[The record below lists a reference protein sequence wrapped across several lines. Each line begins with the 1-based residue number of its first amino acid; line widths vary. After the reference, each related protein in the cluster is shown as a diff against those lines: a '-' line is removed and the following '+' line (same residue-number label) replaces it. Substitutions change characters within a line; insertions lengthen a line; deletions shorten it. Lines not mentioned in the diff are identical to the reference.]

1 VSGNSQSTPRV
12 AAIVGPYLSGKTS
25 LMESLLFVAGALPRK
40 GSVKE
45 GNTVGDASL
54 EAKARQ
60 MSVEASLAACTYEG
74 ESWTLIDCPGS
85 VEFRQET
92 VHALMAADIAVV
104 VCDPDPARALMAA
117 PALKFLDDHKIPHV
131 MFINK
136 VEAAGSAGRL
146 KDVFNALQMIS
157 ERPLVLVEIP
167 IHEGDQVTGYVD
179 LISEHAYQY
188 EAGRD
193 ADLKQLPDS
202 VLPEEREARQLLLEK
217 LADFDDHLMEELL
230 GDVVPSLEEVSEDLA
245 KDVRDDL
252 LVPVFFGSADKDAGV
267 RRLFQA
273 LCDEAPRVDA
283 TAARLGIP
291 DGKDTLVQVFKSVHA
306 QHVGKL
312 SISRVW
318 RGEVADG
325 AILAGNR
332 VSGINR
338 LFGSQQIKQ
347 QKASAGEVVALGR
360 MDEVRTSEGLTPTTR
375 LELDWPEPLQPM
387 LALSLHTLKSGDDVK
402 LSLALQKLCEE
413 DASLQVEQNAE
424 TQERVLWGQGEVH
437 LKCALDRLKSRFGL
451 DVQQHPP
458 MVPYR
463 ETFTKGAKVHG
474 RHKHQTGGHGQF
486 GDVWFEVKPL
496 PRGTGFQF
504 EERIVGGVVPKN
516 FFGAIEHGV
525 VDWMK
530 RGPLGFPVVDIH
542 VALVDGSYHTVDS
555 SDMAFKTAARI
566 GMTEA
571 APVCHPVLL
580 EPISEVHISV
590 PSEYTP
596 KAQRLVT
603 GRRGGQVLG
612 FDAKPGW
619 NGWDVVSAYIPQAEM
634 SDVIVE
640 LRSLTMGVGSFTWAF
655 HHLQELVGRDADKVV
670 EARKQAKATAQ

>member
-1 VSGNSQSTPRV
+1 MSGNSQSTPRV

-40 GSVKE
+40 GTVKE

-60 MSVEASLAACTYEG
+60 MSVEASLAACTYQG
-74 ESWTLIDCPGS
+74 EAWTLIDCPGS
-85 VEFRQET
+85 VEFSQEGA
-92 VHALMAADIAVV
+92 HALMAADIAVV
-104 VCDPDPARALMAA
+104 VCDPDPNRALMVA
-117 PALKFLDDHKIPHV
+117 PTLKFLDDHQVPHV
-131 MFINK
+131 VFVNK
-136 VEAAGSAGRL
+136 MEAPGSGGKL
-146 KDVFNALQMIS
+146 KDVLNALQQVS
-157 ERPLVLVEIP
+157 ERPLVLVEVP
-167 IHEGDQVTGYVD
+167 IREGDQITGYVD
-179 LISEHAYQY
+179 LISEHAYKY
-188 EAGRD
+188 EAGKD
-193 ADLKQLPDS
+193 ADLMQMPES
-202 VLPEEREARQLLLEK
+202 VLPEELEARQILLEK

-230 GDVVPSLEEVSEDLA
+230 SDMAPSFEEVSEDMA
-245 KDVRDDL
+245 KDVQADL

-273 LCDEAPRVDA
+273 LCDEAPRVEA

-291 DGKDTLVQVFKSVHA
+291 EGKDALVQVFKTVHA
-306 QHVGKL
+306 QHVGKQ
-312 SISRVW
+312 SICRIW

-325 AILAGNR
+325 SSLAGNR

-338 LFGSQQIKQ
+338 PFGAQQIKQ
-347 QKASAGEVVALGR
+347 AKASAGEVVALGR
-360 MDEVRTSEGLTPTTR
+360 MDEVHTSEALTPSGR
-375 LELDWPEPLQPM
+375 VELAWPAPMQPM
-387 LALSLHTLKSGDDVK
+387 LALSLNTVKSGDDVK
-402 LSLALQKLCEE
+402 LSLSLQKLCEE
-413 DASLQVEQNAE
+413 DASLHVEQNAE
-424 TQERVLWGQGEVH
+424 TQERILWGQGEVH

-451 DVQQHPP
+451 DVLHHPP
-458 MVPYR
+458 LVPYR
-463 ETFTKGAKVHG
+463 ETFTKGTKVHG

-486 GDVWFEVKPL
+486 GDVWFEIKPL

-504 EERIVGGVVPKN
+504 EERIVGGVVPRN

-525 VDWMK
+525 VDWLK

-555 SDMAFKTAARI
+555 SDMAFKTAARV
-566 GMTEA
+566 GMSEG
-571 APVCHPVLL
+571 APLCNPVLL
-580 EPISEVHISV
+580 EPISEVHIAV
-590 PSEYTP
+590 PSEFTP

-612 FDAKPGW
+612 FDARPGW
-619 NGWDVVSAYIPQAEM
+619 TGWDVVSAYIPQAEM

-670 EARKQAKATAQ
+670 EARKVTKAPA

>member
-1 VSGNSQSTPRV
+1 MSGNSQSTPRV

-60 MSVEASLAACTYEG
+60 MSVEASLAACTYQDQA
-74 ESWTLIDCPGS
+74 WTLIDCPGS
-85 VEFRQET
+85 VEFSQEA
-92 VHALMAADIAVV
+92 VHALMVADIAVV
-104 VCDPDPARALMAA
+104 VADPDPNRALMVA
-117 PALKFLDDHKIPHV
+117 PTLKFLDDHKIPHV
-131 MFINK
+131 VFVNK
-136 VEAAGSAGRL
+136 MEAPGSAAKL
-146 KDVFNALQMIS
+146 KDVLGALQGVS

-167 IHEGDQVTGYVD
+167 IREGDQITGYVD

-188 EAGRD
+188 EAGKD
-193 ADLKQLPDS
+193 ADLVTLPES
-202 VLPEEREARQLLLEK
+202 VLPEEHEARQVMLEK

-230 GDVVPSLEEVSEDLA
+230 GDVVPPLEEISEDMA
-245 KDVRDDL
+245 KDVREDL
-252 LVPVFFGSADKDAGV
+252 LVPVLFGSADRDAGI
-267 RRLFQA
+267 RRLFQT
-273 LCDEAPRVDA
+273 LCEEAPFA
-283 TAARLGIP
+283 GETAARLGIP
-291 DGKDTLVQVFKSVHA
+291 EGNGTLVQVFKTVHA

-312 SISRVW
+312 SLSRVW

-325 AILAGNR
+325 ASLAGNR

-338 LFGSQQIKQ
+338 LFGSQQTKL
-347 QKASAGEVVALGR
+347 QKATAGEVVALGR
-360 MDEVRTSEGLTPTTR
+360 MDEVKTSEGLTASAKLP
-375 LELDWPEPLQPM
+375 LAWPEPLQPM
-387 LALSLHTLKSGDDVK
+387 LALSLHTTKSGDDVK

-437 LKCALDRLKSRFGL
+437 LKCALDKLKSRFGL
-451 DVQQHPP
+451 DVQSHPP
-458 MVPYR
+458 LVPYR
-463 ETFTKGAKVHG
+463 ETFTKATKVHG

-486 GDVWFEVKPL
+486 GDVWFEIKPL

-566 GMTEA
+566 AMTEG
-571 APVCHPVLL
+571 APLCHPVLL
-580 EPISEVHISV
+580 EPITEVQISV
-590 PSEYTP
+590 PSEFTS

-619 NGWDVVSAYIPQAEM
+619 KGWDVVSAYIPQAEM
-634 SDVIVE
+634 GDVIVE
-640 LRSLTMGVGSFTWAF
+640 LRSLTMGVGSFTWSF

-670 EARKQAKATAQ
+670 EARKAAKAAVQ

>member
-1 VSGNSQSTPRV
+1 MSGNSQSTPRV

-40 GSVKE
+40 GTVKE

-60 MSVEASLAACTYEG
+60 MSVEASLAACTYQG
-74 ESWTLIDCPGS
+74 EAWTLIDCPGS
-85 VEFRQET
+85 VEFSQEGA
-92 VHALMAADIAVV
+92 HALMAADIAVV
-104 VCDPDPARALMAA
+104 VCDPDPNRALMVA
-117 PALKFLDDHKIPHV
+117 PTLKFLDDHQVPHV
-131 MFINK
+131 VFVNK
-136 VEAAGSAGRL
+136 MEAPGSGGKL
-146 KDVFNALQMIS
+146 KDVMNALQQVS
-157 ERPLVLVEIP
+157 ERPLVLVEVP
-167 IHEGDQVTGYVD
+167 IRDGEQITGYVD
-179 LISEHAYQY
+179 LISEHAYKY
-188 EAGRD
+188 EAGKD
-193 ADLKQLPDS
+193 ADLMQMPES
-202 VLPEEREARQLLLEK
+202 VVPEELEARQVLLEK

-230 GDVVPSLEEVSEDLA
+230 SDMAPSFEEVSEDMA
-245 KDVRDDL
+245 KDVQADL

-273 LCDEAPRVDA
+273 LCDEAPRVEA

-291 DGKDTLVQVFKSVHA
+291 EGKETLVQVIKTVHA

-318 RGEVADG
+318 RGEVVDG
-325 AILAGNR
+325 TSLAGNR
-332 VSGINR
+332 VSGINK
-338 LFGSQQIKQ
+338 LFGSQQLKQ
-347 QKASAGEVVALGR
+347 PKAGAGEIVALGR
-360 MDEVRTSEGLTPTTR
+360 MDEVHTSEGLSPSAR
-375 LELDWPEPLQPM
+375 VELDWPAPMQPM
-387 LALSLHTLKSGDDVK
+387 LALSLHTVKSGDDVK
-402 LSLALQKLCEE
+402 LSLSLQKLCEE

-424 TQERVLWGQGEVH
+424 TQERILWGQGEVH

-451 DVQQHPP
+451 DVNHHPP

-463 ETFTKGAKVHG
+463 ETFTKGTKIHG

-486 GDVWFEVKPL
+486 GDVWFEIKPL
-496 PRGTGFQF
+496 PRGSGFVF
-504 EERIVGGVVPKN
+504 EERIVGGVVPRN

-566 GMTEA
+566 GMSEG
-571 APVCHPVLL
+571 APLCHPVLL
-580 EPISEVHISV
+580 EPISEVHIAV
-590 PSEYTP
+590 PSEFTP

-612 FDAKPGW
+612 FDARPGW
-619 NGWDVVSAYIPQAEM
+619 TGWDVVSAYIPQAEM

-670 EARKQAKATAQ
+670 EARKATKAPA

>member
-1 VSGNSQSTPRV
+1 MSGNSQSTPRV

-60 MSVEASLAACTYEG
+60 MSVEASLAACTYQG
-74 ESWTLIDCPGS
+74 EAWTLIDCPGS
-85 VEFRQET
+85 VEFSQESA
-92 VHALMAADIAVV
+92 HALMAADIAVV
-104 VCDPDPARALMAA
+104 VCDPDPNRALMVA
-117 PALKFLDDHKIPHV
+117 PTLKFLDDHQVPHV
-131 MFINK
+131 VFVNK
-136 VEAAGSAGRL
+136 MEAPGSAGRL
-146 KDVFNALQMIS
+146 KDVLNALQQVS
-157 ERPLVLVEIP
+157 ERPLVLVEVP
-167 IHEGDQVTGYVD
+167 IRDGDQVTGYVD
-179 LISEHAYQY
+179 LISEHAYKY
-188 EAGRD
+188 EAGKD
-193 ADLKQLPDS
+193 ADLVQMPES
-202 VLPEEREARQLLLEK
+202 VLPEELEARQILLEK

-230 GDVVPSLEEVSEDLA
+230 SDLAPSFEEVSEDMA
-245 KDVRDDL
+245 KDVQADL
-252 LVPVFFGSADKDAGV
+252 LVPVFFGSADKDSGV

-291 DGKDTLVQVFKSVHA
+291 EGKDTLVQVIKTVHA

-318 RGEVADG
+318 RGEVVDG
-325 AILAGNR
+325 TTLAGNR
-332 VSGINR
+332 VSGINK
-338 LFGSQQIKQ
+338 LFGAQQQKQ
-347 QKASAGEVVALGR
+347 QKAGAGEIVALGR
-360 MDEVRTSEGLTPTTR
+360 MDEVRTSEGLSPSAR
-375 LELDWPEPLQPM
+375 VELAWPAPMQPM
-387 LALSLHTLKSGDDVK
+387 LALSLHTVKSGDDVK
-402 LSLALQKLCEE
+402 LSLSLQKLCEE

-424 TQERVLWGQGEVH
+424 TQERILWGQGEVH

-451 DVQQHPP
+451 DVQHHPP

-463 ETFTKGAKVHG
+463 ETFTKATKVHG

-486 GDVWFEVKPL
+486 GDVWFEIKPL
-496 PRGTGFQF
+496 PRGAGFEF

-566 GMTEA
+566 GMSEG
-571 APVCHPVLL
+571 APLCHPVLL
-580 EPISEVHISV
+580 EPICEVHISV
-590 PSEYTP
+590 PSEFTP

-612 FDAKPGW
+612 FDARPGW
-619 NGWDVVSAYIPQAEM
+619 TGWDVVSAYIPQAEM

-670 EARKQAKATAQ
+670 EARKATKAPA

>member
-1 VSGNSQSTPRV
+1 MSGNSQSTPRV

-60 MSVEASLAACTYEG
+60 MSVEASLAACTYQG
-74 ESWTLIDCPGS
+74 EAWTLIDCPGS
-85 VEFRQET
+85 VEFSQEAA
-92 VHALMAADIAVV
+92 HILMAADIAVV
-104 VCDPDPARALMAA
+104 VCDPDPNRALMVA
-117 PALKFLDDHKIPHV
+117 PTLKFLDDHKVPHLV
-131 MFINK
+131 FVNK
-136 VEAAGSAGRL
+136 METPGSAGKL
-146 KDVFNALQMIS
+146 KDVLNALQIVS

-167 IHEGDQVTGYVD
+167 IRDGDQITGYVD
-179 LISEHAYQY
+179 LISEHAYKY
-188 EAGRD
+188 EADKD
-193 ADLKQLPDS
+193 ADLMQLPES
-202 VLPEEREARQLLLEK
+202 VVPEEQEARQQLLEK

-230 GDVVPSLEEVSEDLA
+230 SDMTPPMEEVSEDLA

-273 LCDEAPRVDA
+273 LCDEAPRVGD
-283 TAARLGIP
+283 TALRLGIP
-291 DGKDTLVQVFKSVHA
+291 EGKDTLVQVFKTVHA

-325 AILAGNR
+325 SSLAGNR
-332 VSGINR
+332 VSGINK
-338 LFGSQQIKQ
+338 LFGAQQVKQ
-347 QKASAGEVVALGR
+347 QKATLGEVVALGR
-360 MDEVRTSEGLTPTTR
+360 MDDVHTSEGLTPSAKV
-375 LELDWPEPLQPM
+375 ELAWPKPLQPM
-387 LALSLHTLKSGDDVK
+387 LALSLHTTKSGDDVK
-402 LSLALQKLCEE
+402 LSLALQRLCEE
-413 DASLQVEQNAE
+413 DASLKVEQNAE
-424 TQERVLWGQGEVH
+424 TQERILWGQGEVH

-451 DVQQHPP
+451 DVLHHPP
-458 MVPYR
+458 LVPYR
-463 ETFTKGAKVHG
+463 ETFTKAAKVHG

-486 GDVWFEVKPL
+486 GDVWLEVKPRQ
-496 PRGTGFQF
+496 RGEGFEF
-504 EERIVGGVVPKN
+504 EEKIVGGVVPRN
-516 FFGAIEHGV
+516 FFGAVEHGV

-530 RGPLGFPVVDIH
+530 RGPLGFPVVDIY

-555 SDMAFKTAARI
+555 SDMAFKMAARI
-566 GMTEA
+566 GMNEA

-580 EPISEVHISV
+580 EPICEVHIAV
-590 PSEYTP
+590 PSEFTP

-612 FDAKPGW
+612 FDARPGW
-619 NGWDVVSAYIPQAEM
+619 IGWDVVSAYIPQAEM
-634 SDVIVE
+634 GDVVVE

-655 HHLQELVGRDADKVV
+655 HHLQELIGRDADRVV
-670 EARKQAKATAQ
+670 EARKQAKAPA

>member
-1 VSGNSQSTPRV
+1 MSGNSQSTPRV

-40 GSVKE
+40 GTVKE

-60 MSVEASLAACTYEG
+60 MSVEASLAACTYQG
-74 ESWTLIDCPGS
+74 EAWTLIDCPGS
-85 VEFRQET
+85 VEFSQEGA
-92 VHALMAADIAVV
+92 HALMAADIAVV
-104 VCDPDPARALMAA
+104 VCDPDPNRALMVA
-117 PALKFLDDHKIPHV
+117 PTLKFLDDHQVPHV
-131 MFINK
+131 VFVNK
-136 VEAAGSAGRL
+136 MEAPGSGGKL
-146 KDVFNALQMIS
+146 KDVLNALQQVS
-157 ERPLVLVEIP
+157 ERPLVLVEVP
-167 IHEGDQVTGYVD
+167 IREGDQITGYVD
-179 LISEHAYQY
+179 LISEHAYKY
-188 EAGRD
+188 EAGKD
-193 ADLKQLPDS
+193 ADLMQMPES
-202 VLPEEREARQLLLEK
+202 VLPEELEARQILLEK

-230 GDVVPSLEEVSEDLA
+230 SDMAPSFEEVSEDMA
-245 KDVRDDL
+245 KDVQADL

-273 LCDEAPRVDA
+273 LCDEAPRVEA

-291 DGKDTLVQVFKSVHA
+291 EGKETLVQVIKTVHA

-318 RGEVADG
+318 RGEVVDG
-325 AILAGNR
+325 TSLAGNR
-332 VSGINR
+332 VSGINK
-338 LFGSQQIKQ
+338 LFGSQQLKQ
-347 QKASAGEVVALGR
+347 PKAGAGEIVALGR
-360 MDEVRTSEGLTPTTR
+360 MDEVHTSEGLSPSAR
-375 LELDWPEPLQPM
+375 VELDWPAPMQPM
-387 LALSLHTLKSGDDVK
+387 LALSLHTVKSGDDVK
-402 LSLALQKLCEE
+402 LSLSLQKLCEE

-424 TQERVLWGQGEVH
+424 TQERILWGQGEVH

-451 DVQQHPP
+451 DVNHHPP

-463 ETFTKGAKVHG
+463 ETFTKGTKIHG

-486 GDVWFEVKPL
+486 GDVWFEIKPL
-496 PRGTGFQF
+496 PRGSGFVF
-504 EERIVGGVVPKN
+504 EERIVGGVVPRN

-566 GMTEA
+566 GMSEG
-571 APVCHPVLL
+571 APLCHPVLL
-580 EPISEVHISV
+580 EPISEVHIAV
-590 PSEYTP
+590 PSEFTP

-612 FDAKPGW
+612 FDARPGW
-619 NGWDVVSAYIPQAEM
+619 TGWDVVSAYIPQAEM

-670 EARKQAKATAQ
+670 EARKATKAPA

>member
-1 VSGNSQSTPRV
+1 MSAQSQSTPRV
-12 AAIVGPYLSGKTS
+12 AALVGPYLSGKTS
-25 LMESLLFVAGALPRK
+25 LMESLLFVAGAMPRK

-60 MSVEASLAACTYEG
+60 MSVEASLASCTYQDET
-74 ESWTLIDCPGS
+74 WTLIDCPGS
-85 VEFRQET
+85 VEFNQEAA
-92 VHALMAADIAVV
+92 HALMVADIAVV
-104 VCDPDPARALMAA
+104 VCEPDPNRALMVA
-117 PALKFLDDHKIPHV
+117 PTLKFLDDHQIPHV

-136 VEAAGSAGRL
+136 MEAPDSAGKL
-146 KDVFNALQMIS
+146 KDVLNALQAVS

-167 IHEGDQVTGYVD
+167 IREGDRITGFVD
-179 LISEHAYQY
+179 LVSEHAYQY
-188 EAGRD
+188 ESG
-193 ADLKQLPDS
+193 KEP
-202 VLPEEREARQLLLEK
+202 VLMQMPESLAPEEHEARQIMLEK

-230 GDVVPSLEEVSEDLA
+230 SDVVPPLEEVAEDLA
-245 KDVRDDL
+245 KDVAGDL

-273 LCDEAPRVDA
+273 LAEEAPRVDV
-283 TAARLGIP
+283 TARRLGIP
-291 DGKDTLVQVFKSVHA
+291 EGTDALVQVFKTVHA

-325 AILAGNR
+325 SSLAGNR
-332 VSGINR
+332 VSGINK
-338 LFGSQQIKQ
+338 LFGAQQQKQ
-347 QKASAGEVVALGR
+347 QKATVGEVVALGR
-360 MDEVRTSEGLTPTTR
+360 MDEVKTSDALTPSAKV
-375 LELDWPEPLQPM
+375 ELPWPAPMQPM
-387 LALSLHTLKSGDDVK
+387 LALSLHTTKSGDDVK
-402 LSLALQKLCEE
+402 LSIALQKLCEE

-424 TQERVLWGQGEVH
+424 TQERILWGQGEVH

-451 DVQQHPP
+451 DVEHHPP

-463 ETFTKGAKVHG
+463 ESFTKGAKVHG

-496 PRGTGFQF
+496 PRGEGFQF
-504 EERIVGGVVPKN
+504 EEKIVGGVVPKN

-571 APVCHPVLL
+571 GAACHPVLL
-580 EPISEVHISV
+580 EPICEVHISV
-590 PSEYTP
+590 PSEFTP

-619 NGWDVVSAYIPQAEM
+619 TGWDVVSAYIPQAEM
-634 SDVIVE
+634 GDVVVE

-670 EARKQAKATAQ
+670 EARKQSKTPA

>member
-1 VSGNSQSTPRV
+1 MSGNSQSTPRV

-45 GNTVGDASL
+45 GNTVGDASM

-60 MSVEASLAACTYEG
+60 MSVEASLAACTYQG
-74 ESWTLIDCPGS
+74 EAWTLIDCPGS

-104 VCDPDPARALMAA
+104 VCDPDPTRALMAA

-131 MFINK
+131 LFINK
-136 VEAAGSAGRL
+136 MEAPGSAGKL
-146 KDVFNALQMIS
+146 KDALNALQVVS
-157 ERPLVLVEIP
+157 ERPLVLVEVP
-167 IHEGDQVTGYVD
+167 IREGDQITGYVD
-179 LISEHAYQY
+179 LISEHAYKY
-188 EAGRD
+188 EAGKD
-193 ADLKQLPDS
+193 ADLVS
-202 VLPEEREARQLLLEK
+202 LPESVVPEEQEARQALLEK

-230 GDVVPSLEEVSEDLA
+230 SDLVPPQEEVSEDLA

-273 LCDEAPRVDA
+273 LCDEAPFVET
-283 TAARLGIP
+283 TAARLGLP
-291 DGKDTLVQVFKSVHA
+291 EGKDTLVQVFKTVHA

-318 RGEVADG
+318 RGEVVDG
-325 AILAGNR
+325 SSLAGNR
-332 VSGINR
+332 VSGINK

-347 QKASAGEVVALGR
+347 QKATLGEVVALGR
-360 MDEVRTSEGLTPTTR
+360 MDEVHTSEGLTPNAKV
-375 LELDWPEPLQPM
+375 ELDWPEPLQPM
-387 LALSLHTLKSGDDVK
+387 LALSLHTTKSGDDVK
-402 LSLALQKLCEE
+402 LSLALQRLCEE
-413 DASLQVEQNAE
+413 DASLKVEQNAE
-424 TQERVLWGQGEVH
+424 TQERILWGQGEVH

-451 DVQQHPP
+451 DVEHHPP

-463 ETFTKGAKVHG
+463 ETFTKAAKVHG

-486 GDVWFEVKPL
+486 GDVWLEVKP
-496 PRGTGFQF
+496 RGRGEGFEF
-504 EERIVGGVVPKN
+504 EEKIVGGVVPKN
-516 FFGAIEHGV
+516 FFGAVEHGV
-525 VDWMK
+525 IDWMK
-530 RGPLGFPVVDIH
+530 RGPLGFPVVDIY

-566 GMTEA
+566 GMNEA

-590 PSEYTP
+590 PSEFTP

-619 NGWDVVSAYIPQAEM
+619 NGWDIVSAYIPQAEM
-634 SDVIVE
+634 GDVVVE

-670 EARKQAKATAQ
+670 EARKQTKAPA

>member
-1 VSGNSQSTPRV
+1 MSAKSQPTPRV

-45 GNTVGDASL
+45 GNTVGDASM

-60 MSVEASLAACTYEG
+60 MSVEASLAACTYQG
-74 ESWTLIDCPGS
+74 EAWTLIDCPGS
-85 VEFRQET
+85 VEFSQESA
-92 VHALMAADIAVV
+92 HALMAADIAVV
-104 VCDPDPARALMAA
+104 VCDPDPNRALMVA
-117 PALKFLDDHKIPHV
+117 PTLKFLDDHKVPHV
-131 MFINK
+131 VFINK
-136 VEAAGSAGRL
+136 MEAPGSPGKL
-146 KDVFNALQMIS
+146 KDVLNALQVVS

-167 IHEGDQVTGYVD
+167 IHEGDQITGYVD
-179 LISEHAYQY
+179 LISEHAYKY
-188 EAGRD
+188 EAGKD
-193 ADLKQLPDS
+193 ADLVQLPES
-202 VLPEEREARQLLLEK
+202 ILPEEQEARQAMLEK

-230 GDVVPSLEEVSEDLA
+230 GDVVPPLEEIAEDLA
-245 KDVRDDL
+245 KDVQEDL
-252 LVPVFFGSADKDAGV
+252 LVPVFFGSADKDSGV

-273 LCDEAPRVDA
+273 LCDEAPRADA

-291 DGKDTLVQVFKSVHA
+291 EGKDTLVQVFKTVHA

-318 RGEVADG
+318 RGEVVDG
-325 AILAGNR
+325 TSLAGNR
-332 VSGINR
+332 VSGINK
-338 LFGSQQIKQ
+338 LFGAQQIKQ
-347 QKASAGEVVALGR
+347 QKAAAGEVVALGR
-360 MDEVRTSEGLTPTTR
+360 MDEVRTSEALTPTAKV
-375 LELDWPEPLQPM
+375 ELAWPEPLQPM
-387 LALSLHTLKSGDDVK
+387 LALSLHTTKSGDDVK
-402 LSLALQKLCEE
+402 LSLALQRLCEE
-413 DASLQVEQNAE
+413 DASLKVEQNAE
-424 TQERVLWGQGEVH
+424 TQERILWGQGEVH

-451 DVQQHPP
+451 DVLHHPP

-463 ETFTKGAKVHG
+463 ETFTKAAKVHG

-486 GDVWFEVKPL
+486 GDVWLEVKPL
-496 PRGTGFQF
+496 ARGAGFEF
-504 EERIVGGVVPKN
+504 EEKIVGGVVPRN
-516 FFGAIEHGV
+516 FFGAVEHGV

-580 EPISEVHISV
+580 EPICEVHIAV
-590 PSEYTP
+590 PSEFTP
-596 KAQRLVT
+596 KGQRLVT

-612 FDAKPGW
+612 FDARPGW
-619 NGWDVVSAYIPQAEM
+619 TGWDIVSAYIPQAEM
-634 SDVIVE
+634 GDVVVE

-655 HHLQELVGRDADKVV
+655 HHLQELIGRDADKVV
-670 EARKQAKATAQ
+670 EARKQTKAPA

>member
-1 VSGNSQSTPRV
+1 MSANSQPTPRV

-45 GNTVGDASL
+45 GNTVGDASM

-60 MSVEASLAACTYEG
+60 MSVEASLAACTYQG
-74 ESWTLIDCPGS
+74 EAWTLIDCPGS
-85 VEFRQET
+85 VEFSQESA
-92 VHALMAADIAVV
+92 HALMAADIAVV
-104 VCDPDPARALMAA
+104 VCDPDPNRALMVA
-117 PALKFLDDHKIPHV
+117 PTLKFLDDHKVPHV
-131 MFINK
+131 VFINK
-136 VEAAGSAGRL
+136 MEAPGSPGKL
-146 KDVFNALQMIS
+146 KDVLNALQVVS

-167 IHEGDQVTGYVD
+167 IHEGDQITGYVD
-179 LISEHAYQY
+179 LISEHAYKY
-188 EAGRD
+188 EAGKD
-193 ADLKQLPDS
+193 ADLVQLPES
-202 VLPEEREARQLLLEK
+202 ILPEEQEARQAMLEK

-230 GDVVPSLEEVSEDLA
+230 GDVVPPLEEIAEDLA
-245 KDVRDDL
+245 KDVQEDL
-252 LVPVFFGSADKDAGV
+252 LVPVFFGSADKDSGV

-273 LCDEAPRVDA
+273 LCDEAPRADA

-291 DGKDTLVQVFKSVHA
+291 EGKDTLVQVFKTVHA

-318 RGEVADG
+318 RGEVVDG
-325 AILAGNR
+325 TSLAGNR
-332 VSGINR
+332 VSGINK
-338 LFGSQQIKQ
+338 LFGAQQIKQ
-347 QKASAGEVVALGR
+347 QKAAAGEVVALGR
-360 MDEVRTSEGLTPTTR
+360 MDEVRTSEALTPTAKV
-375 LELDWPEPLQPM
+375 ELAWPEPLQPM
-387 LALSLHTLKSGDDVK
+387 LALSLHTTKSGDDVK
-402 LSLALQKLCEE
+402 LSLALQRLCEE
-413 DASLQVEQNAE
+413 DASLKVEQNAE
-424 TQERVLWGQGEVH
+424 TQERILWGQGEVH

-451 DVQQHPP
+451 DVLHHPP

-463 ETFTKGAKVHG
+463 ETFTKAAKVHG

-486 GDVWFEVKPL
+486 GDVWLEVKPL
-496 PRGTGFQF
+496 ARGAGFEF
-504 EERIVGGVVPKN
+504 EEKIVGGVVPRN
-516 FFGAIEHGV
+516 FFGAVEHGV

-580 EPISEVHISV
+580 EPICEVHIAV
-590 PSEYTP
+590 PSEFTP
-596 KAQRLVT
+596 KGQRLVT

-612 FDAKPGW
+612 FDARPGW
-619 NGWDVVSAYIPQAEM
+619 TGWDIVSAYIPQAEM
-634 SDVIVE
+634 GDVVVE

-655 HHLQELVGRDADKVV
+655 HHLQELIGRDADKVV
-670 EARKQAKATAQ
+670 EARKQTKAPA

>member
-1 VSGNSQSTPRV
+1 MSGQSQSTPRV

-25 LMESLLFVAGALPRK
+25 LMESLLFAAGALPRK

-60 MSVEASLAACTYEG
+60 MSVEASLAACTYQNQA
-74 ESWTLIDCPGS
+74 WTLIDCPGS
-85 VEFRQET
+85 VEFTQDAA
-92 VHALMAADIAVV
+92 HALMVADIAVV
-104 VCDPDPARALMAA
+104 VCDPDPGRALMVA
-117 PALKFLDDHKIPHV
+117 PTLKFLDDHKIPHV
-131 MFINK
+131 VFINK
-136 VEAAGSAGRL
+136 MEAPGSASRL
-146 KDVFNALQMIS
+146 KDTLGALQGVS
-157 ERPLVLVEIP
+157 ERPLVLVELP
-167 IHEGDQVTGYVD
+167 IREGDQITGYVD

-188 EAGRD
+188 DAARD
-193 ADLKQLPDS
+193 ADLVTLPES
-202 VLPEEREARQLLLEK
+202 LLPEEHEARQAMLER

-230 GDVVPSLEEVSEDLA
+230 GDVIPPLEEISEDMA
-245 KDVRDDL
+245 KDVQEDL
-252 LVPVFFGSADKDAGV
+252 LVPVLFGSAERDAGI
-267 RRLFQA
+267 RRLFET
-273 LCDEAPRVDA
+273 LCAEAPFA
-283 TAARLGIP
+283 AETAARLGLP
-291 DGKDTLVQVFKSVHA
+291 EGKDALVQVFKTVHA

-325 AILAGNR
+325 ASLAGNR

-338 LFGSQQIKQ
+338 LFGSQQTKLP
-347 QKASAGEVVALGR
+347 KAAAGEVVALGR
-360 MDEVRTSEGLTPTTR
+360 MDEVRTSEGLTPAAKVA
-375 LELDWPEPLQPM
+375 LAWPEPLQPM
-387 LALSLHTLKSGDDVK
+387 LALSLHTTKSGDDVK

-424 TQERVLWGQGEVH
+424 TQERILWGQGEVH

-451 DVQQHPP
+451 DVQHHPP

-486 GDVWFEVKPL
+486 GDVWFEIKPL
-496 PRGTGFQF
+496 PRGAGFEF

-566 GMTEA
+566 AMTEG
-571 APVCHPVLL
+571 APLCHPVLL
-580 EPISEVHISV
+580 EPITEVHISV
-590 PSEYTP
+590 PSEFTS

-640 LRSLTMGVGSFTWAF
+640 LRSLTM
-655 HHLQELVGRDADKVV
+655 
-670 EARKQAKATAQ
+670 

>member
-1 VSGNSQSTPRV
+1 
-12 AAIVGPYLSGKTS
+12 
-25 LMESLLFVAGALPRK
+25 MESLLFVAGALLRK

-45 GNTVGDASL
+45 GNTVGDASM

-60 MSVEASLAACTYEG
+60 MSVEASLAACSYEG
-74 ESWTLIDCPGS
+74 EAWTLIDCPGS

-92 VHALMAADIAVV
+92 VHAVMAADIAVV

-131 MFINK
+131 LFINK
-136 VEAAGSAGRL
+136 MEAPGSAGKL
-146 KDVFNALQMIS
+146 KDVLNALQVIS

-167 IHEGDQVTGYVD
+167 IREGDQTTGYVD
-179 LISEHAYQY
+179 LISEHAFKY
-188 EAGRD
+188 EADKD
-193 ADLKQLPDS
+193 ADLVQLPES
-202 VLPEEREARQLLLEK
+202 VVPEEREARQQLLEK

-230 GDVVPSLEEVSEDLA
+230 GDLVPPLEEVSEDLA

-252 LVPVFFGSADKDAGV
+252 LVPVFFGSADKDSGV

-283 TAARLGIP
+283 TALRLGIP
-291 DGKDTLVQVFKSVHA
+291 DGKDTLVQVFKTVHA

-318 RGEVADG
+318 RGEVVDG
-325 AILAGNR
+325 TSLAGNR
-332 VSGINR
+332 VSGINK
-338 LFGSQQIKQ
+338 LFGAQQIKQ
-347 QKASAGEVVALGR
+347 QKATAGEVVALGR
-360 MDEVRTSEGLTPTTR
+360 MDEVHTSEGLTPAAKV
-375 LELDWPEPLQPM
+375 ELAWPEPLQPM
-387 LALSLHTLKSGDDVK
+387 LALSLHTTKSGDDVK
-402 LSLALQKLCEE
+402 LSLALQRLCEE
-413 DASLQVEQNAE
+413 DASLKVEQNAE
-424 TQERVLWGQGEVH
+424 TQERILWGQGEVH

-451 DVQQHPP
+451 DVLHHPP

-463 ETFTKGAKVHG
+463 ETFTKAAKVHG

-486 GDVWFEVKPL
+486 GDVWLEVKPRQ
-496 PRGTGFQF
+496 RGEGFEF
-504 EERIVGGVVPKN
+504 EEKIVGGVVPKN
-516 FFGAIEHGV
+516 FFGAVEHGI

-530 RGPLGFPVVDIH
+530 RGPLGFPVVDIY

-580 EPISEVHISV
+580 EPICEVRIAV
-590 PSEYTP
+590 PSEFTP

-612 FDAKPGW
+612 FDARPGW
-619 NGWDVVSAYIPQAEM
+619 TGWDIVSAYIPQAEM
-634 SDVIVE
+634 GDVVVE

-655 HHLQELVGRDADKVV
+655 HHLQELIGRDADKVV
-670 EARKQAKATAQ
+670 EARKQTKAPA

>member
-1 VSGNSQSTPRV
+1 MSGNSQSTPRV

-45 GNTVGDASL
+45 GNTVGDASM

-60 MSVEASLAACTYEG
+60 MSVEASLAACTYQG
-74 ESWTLIDCPGS
+74 EAWTLIDCPGS

-92 VHALMAADIAVV
+92 VHAVMAADIAVV

-131 MFINK
+131 LFINK
-136 VEAAGSAGRL
+136 MEAPGSAGKL
-146 KDVFNALQMIS
+146 KDVLNALQVIS

-167 IHEGDQVTGYVD
+167 IREGDQTTGYVD
-179 LISEHAYQY
+179 LISEHAYKY
-188 EAGRD
+188 EADKD
-193 ADLKQLPDS
+193 ADLVQLPES
-202 VLPEEREARQLLLEK
+202 VVPEEREARQLLLER

-230 GDVVPSLEEVSEDLA
+230 GDLVPPLEEVSEDLA

-252 LVPVFFGSADKDAGV
+252 LVPVFFGSADKDSGV

-291 DGKDTLVQVFKSVHA
+291 EGKDTLVQVFKTVHA

-318 RGEVADG
+318 RGEVVDG
-325 AILAGNR
+325 TSLAGNR
-332 VSGINR
+332 VSGINK
-338 LFGSQQIKQ
+338 LFGAQQTKQ
-347 QKASAGEVVALGR
+347 QKATAGEVVALGR
-360 MDEVRTSEGLTPTTR
+360 MDEVRTSEGLTPTAR
-375 LELDWPEPLQPM
+375 LELAWPEPLQPM
-387 LALSLHTLKSGDDVK
+387 LALSLHTTKSGDDVK
-402 LSLALQKLCEE
+402 LSLALQRLCEE
-413 DASLQVEQNAE
+413 DASLKVEQNPE
-424 TQERVLWGQGEVH
+424 TQERILWGQGEVH

-451 DVQQHPP
+451 DVLQHPP

-463 ETFTKGAKVHG
+463 ETFTKAAKVHG

-486 GDVWFEVKPL
+486 GDVWLEVKPRQ
-496 PRGTGFQF
+496 RGEGFEF
-504 EERIVGGVVPKN
+504 EEKIVGGVVPKN
-516 FFGAIEHGV
+516 FFGAVEHGI

-530 RGPLGFPVVDIH
+530 RGPLGFPVVDIY

-571 APVCHPVLL
+571 GAVCHPVLL
-580 EPISEVHISV
+580 EPICEVHIAV
-590 PSEYTP
+590 PSEFTP

-612 FDAKPGW
+612 FDARPGW
-619 NGWDVVSAYIPQAEM
+619 NGWDIVSAYIPQAEM
-634 SDVIVE
+634 GDVVVE

-655 HHLQELVGRDADKVV
+655 HHLQELIGRDADKVV
-670 EARKQAKATAQ
+670 EARKATKAPA

>member
-1 VSGNSQSTPRV
+1 MSGNSQPTPRV

-45 GNTVGDASL
+45 GNTVGDASM

-60 MSVEASLAACTYEG
+60 MSVEASLAACTYQG
-74 ESWTLIDCPGS
+74 EAWTLIDCPGS
-85 VEFRQET
+85 VEFSQESA
-92 VHALMAADIAVV
+92 HALMAADIAVV
-104 VCDPDPARALMAA
+104 VCDPDPNRALMVA
-117 PALKFLDDHKIPHV
+117 PTLKFLDDHKVPHV
-131 MFINK
+131 VFINK
-136 VEAAGSAGRL
+136 MEAPGSPGKL
-146 KDVFNALQMIS
+146 KDVLNALQVVS

-167 IHEGDQVTGYVD
+167 IHEGDQITGYVD
-179 LISEHAYQY
+179 LISEHAYKY
-188 EAGRD
+188 EAGKD
-193 ADLKQLPDS
+193 ADLVQLPES
-202 VLPEEREARQLLLEK
+202 ILPEEQEARQAMLEK

-230 GDVVPSLEEVSEDLA
+230 GDVVPPLEEIAEDLA
-245 KDVRDDL
+245 KDVQEDL
-252 LVPVFFGSADKDAGV
+252 LVPVFFGSADKDSGV

-273 LCDEAPRVDA
+273 LCDEAPRADA

-291 DGKDTLVQVFKSVHA
+291 EGKDTLVQVFKTVHA

-318 RGEVADG
+318 RGEVVDG
-325 AILAGNR
+325 TSLAGNR
-332 VSGINR
+332 VSGINK
-338 LFGSQQIKQ
+338 LFGAQQIKQ
-347 QKASAGEVVALGR
+347 QKAAAGEVVALGR
-360 MDEVRTSEGLTPTTR
+360 MDEVRTSEALTPTAKV
-375 LELDWPEPLQPM
+375 ELAWPEPLQPM
-387 LALSLHTLKSGDDVK
+387 LALSLHTTKSGDDVK
-402 LSLALQKLCEE
+402 LSLALQRLCEE
-413 DASLQVEQNAE
+413 DASLKVEQNAE
-424 TQERVLWGQGEVH
+424 TQERILWGQGEVH

-451 DVQQHPP
+451 DVLHHPP

-463 ETFTKGAKVHG
+463 ETFTKAAKVHG

-486 GDVWFEVKPL
+486 GDVWLEVKPL
-496 PRGTGFQF
+496 ARGAGFEF
-504 EERIVGGVVPKN
+504 EEKIVGGVVPRN
-516 FFGAIEHGV
+516 FFGAVEHGV

-580 EPISEVHISV
+580 EPICEVHIAV
-590 PSEYTP
+590 PSEFTP
-596 KAQRLVT
+596 KGQRLVT

-612 FDAKPGW
+612 FDARPGW
-619 NGWDVVSAYIPQAEM
+619 TGWDIVSAYIPQAEM
-634 SDVIVE
+634 GDVVVE

-655 HHLQELVGRDADKVV
+655 HHLQELIGRDADKVV
-670 EARKQAKATAQ
+670 EARKQTKAPA

>member
-1 VSGNSQSTPRV
+1 MSGNSQSTPRV
-12 AAIVGPYLSGKTS
+12 VAIVGPYLSGKTS

-45 GNTVGDASL
+45 GNTVGDASM

-60 MSVEASLAACTYEG
+60 MSVEASLAACSFQDEA
-74 ESWTLIDCPGS
+74 WTLIDCPGS
-85 VEFRQET
+85 VEFSQEAAHT
-92 VHALMAADIAVV
+92 LMVADIAVV
-104 VCDPDPARALMAA
+104 VCDPDPGRALMVA
-117 PALKFLDDHKIPHV
+117 PTLKFLDDHKIPHLI
-131 MFINK
+131 FINK
-136 VEAAGSAGRL
+136 METPGSAGKL
-146 KDVFNALQMIS
+146 KDVLNALQVVS

-167 IHEGDQVTGYVD
+167 IREGDQITGYVD
-179 LISEHAYQY
+179 LISEHAYKY
-188 EAGRD
+188 EAGKD
-193 ADLKQLPDS
+193 ADLVQLPES
-202 VLPEEREARQLLLEK
+202 VLPEEQEARQALLEK

-230 GDVVPSLEEVSEDLA
+230 SDMVPPLEEVSADLA

-273 LCDEAPRVDA
+273 LCEEAPRVDI

-291 DGKDTLVQVFKSVHA
+291 DGKEALVQVFKTVHA

-318 RGEVADG
+318 RGEVVDG
-325 AILAGNR
+325 TAIAGNR
-332 VSGINR
+332 VSGINK
-338 LFGSQQIKQ
+338 LFGAQQLKQ
-347 QKASAGEVVALGR
+347 QKAKAGEVVALGR
-360 MDEVRTSEGLTPTTR
+360 MEDVHTGEGLAPTAKV
-375 LELDWPEPLQPM
+375 ELTWPEALQPM
-387 LALSLHTLKSGDDVK
+387 LALSLHTTKSGDDVK
-402 LSLALQKLCEE
+402 LSLALQRLCEE
-413 DASLQVEQNAE
+413 DASLKVEQNAE
-424 TQERVLWGQGEVH
+424 TQERILWGQGEVH

-451 DVQQHPP
+451 DVLHHPP

-463 ETFTKGAKVHG
+463 ETFTKAAKVHG

-486 GDVWFEVKPL
+486 GDVWLTIKPL
-496 PRGTGFQF
+496 PRGAGFEF
-504 EERIVGGVVPKN
+504 EEKIVGGVVPRN
-516 FFGAIEHGV
+516 FFGAVEHGV

-580 EPISEVHISV
+580 EPICEVHIAV
-590 PSEYTP
+590 PSEFTP

-612 FDAKPGW
+612 FDARPGW
-619 NGWDVVSAYIPQAEM
+619 IGWDVVSAYIPQAEM
-634 SDVIVE
+634 SDVVVE

-655 HHLQELVGRDADKVV
+655 HHLQELIGRDADKVV
-670 EARKQAKATAQ
+670 EARKQTKATA

>member
-1 VSGNSQSTPRV
+1 MSGNSQSTPRV

-45 GNTVGDASL
+45 GNTVGDASM

-60 MSVEASLAACTYEG
+60 MSVEASLAACTYQNHA
-74 ESWTLIDCPGS
+74 WTLVDCPGS
-85 VEFRQET
+85 VEFSQET
-92 VHALMAADIAVV
+92 AHALMVADVAVV
-104 VCDPDPARALMAA
+104 VVDPDPARALMVA
-117 PALKFLDDHKIPHV
+117 PTFKFLDAHKIPHV
-131 MFINK
+131 VFVNK
-136 VEAAGSAGRL
+136 MEAPGSAAKL
-146 KDVFNALQMIS
+146 KDVLGALQGVS

-167 IHEGDQVTGYVD
+167 IRDGEQVTGYVD

-188 EAGRD
+188 EAGKE
-193 ADLKQLPDS
+193 ADLLTLPES
-202 VLPEEREARQLLLEK
+202 LLPEEHEARQALLEK

-230 GDVVPSLEEVSEDLA
+230 GDVVPSLGEVTEDMA
-245 KDVRDDL
+245 KDVHGDL
-252 LVPVFFGSADKDAGV
+252 LVPVLFGSADRDAGI
-267 RRLFQA
+267 RRLFQT
-273 LCDEAPRVDA
+273 LCEEAPFA
-283 TAARLGIP
+283 NETAERLGIP
-291 DGKDTLVQVFKSVHA
+291 EGKDSLVQVFKTVHA

-318 RGEVADG
+318 RGEVPDG
-325 AILAGNR
+325 ASLAGNR

-338 LFGSQQIKQ
+338 LFGAQQIKQ
-347 QKASAGEVVALGR
+347 QKAMAGEMVALGR
-360 MDEVRTSEGLTPTTR
+360 MDEVKTGEALTSTTR
-375 LELDWPEPLQPM
+375 VELAWPEPLQPM
-387 LALSLHTLKSGDDVK
+387 LALSLHTTKSGDDVK

-424 TQERVLWGQGEVH
+424 TQERILWGQGEVH
-437 LKCALDRLKSRFGL
+437 LKCALDKLKSRFGL
-451 DVQQHPP
+451 DVQHHPP
-458 MVPYR
+458 LVPYR
-463 ETFTKGAKVHG
+463 ETFTKPAKVHG

-486 GDVWFEVKPL
+486 GDVWFEIKPL
-496 PRGTGFQF
+496 SRGEGFQF

-525 VDWMK
+525 VEWMK

-566 GMTEA
+566 AMTEG
-571 APVCHPVLL
+571 APLCHPVLL
-580 EPISEVHISV
+580 EPICEVQISV
-590 PSEYTP
+590 PSEFTS

-619 NGWDVVSAYIPQAEM
+619 NGWDVVSAFIPQAEM
-634 SDVIVE
+634 GDVIVE
-640 LRSLTMGVGSFTWAF
+640 LRSLTMGVGSFTWSF

-670 EARKQAKATAQ
+670 EARKQAKAAAQ

>member
-1 VSGNSQSTPRV
+1 MSSKSQSTPRV
-12 AAIVGPYLSGKTS
+12 AALVGPYLSGKTS

-60 MSVEASLAACTYEG
+60 MSVEASLATCTYQDET
-74 ESWTLIDCPGS
+74 WTLIDCPGS
-85 VEFRQET
+85 VEFSQEAAH
-92 VHALMAADIAVV
+92 VLMVADIAVV
-104 VCDPDPARALMAA
+104 VCEPDPARALMVA
-117 PALKFLDDHKIPHV
+117 PTLKFLDDHKVPHIIFV
-131 MFINK
+131 NK
-136 VEAAGSAGRL
+136 MEAPDSAGKL
-146 KDVFNALQMIS
+146 KDVLNALQEVS

-167 IHEGDQVTGYVD
+167 IRDGERISGFVD
-179 LISEHAYQY
+179 LISENAYQY
-188 EAGRD
+188 ESGKEPV
-193 ADLKQLPDS
+193 LMQMPES
-202 VLPEEREARQLLLEK
+202 ILPEEHEARQIMLEK
-217 LADFDDHLMEELL
+217 LADYDDHLMEELL
-230 GDVVPSLEEVSEDLA
+230 SDVVPPLEEITEDLA
-245 KDVRDDL
+245 KDVAGDL

-273 LCDEAPRVDA
+273 LCEDAPRVEV

-291 DGKDTLVQVFKSVHA
+291 EGKEALAQVFKTVHA

-312 SISRVW
+312 SISRIW
-318 RGEVADG
+318 RGEVTDG
-325 AILAGNR
+325 SSLAGNR

-338 LFGSQQIKQ
+338 LFGAQQLKQ
-347 QKASAGEVVALGR
+347 QKAEAGEIVALGR
-360 MDEVRTSEGLTPTTR
+360 MDEVRTSEALSPSGKV
-375 LELDWPEPLQPM
+375 ELAWPEPLQPM
-387 LALSLHTLKSGDDVK
+387 LALSLHTTKSGDDVK

-424 TQERVLWGQGEVH
+424 TQERILWGQGEVH

-451 DVQQHPP
+451 DVQHHPP
-458 MVPYR
+458 LVPYR
-463 ETFTKGAKVHG
+463 ETFTKAAKVHG

-486 GDVWFEVKPL
+486 GDVWLEVKPL
-496 PRGTGFQF
+496 ARGAGFEF
-504 EERIVGGVVPKN
+504 EEKIVGGVVPKN
-516 FFGAIEHGV
+516 FFGAVEHGV

-530 RGPLGFPVVDIH
+530 RGPLGFPVVDIY

-566 GMTEA
+566 GMNEA

-580 EPISEVHISV
+580 EPICEVHLCV
-590 PSEYTP
+590 PSEFTP

-612 FDAKPGW
+612 FDSRPGW
-619 NGWDVVSAYIPQAEM
+619 IGWDVVSAYIPQAEM
-634 SDVIVE
+634 SDVVVE

-670 EARKQAKATAQ
+670 EARKQTKAPA

>member
-1 VSGNSQSTPRV
+1 MSGNSQSTPRV

-40 GSVKE
+40 GTVKE

-60 MSVEASLAACTYEG
+60 MSVEASLAACTYQG
-74 ESWTLIDCPGS
+74 EAWTLIDCPGS
-85 VEFRQET
+85 VEFSQEGA
-92 VHALMAADIAVV
+92 HALMAADIAVV
-104 VCDPDPARALMAA
+104 VCDPDPNRALMVA
-117 PALKFLDDHKIPHV
+117 PTLKFLDDHQVPHV
-131 MFINK
+131 VFVNK
-136 VEAAGSAGRL
+136 MEAPGSGGKL
-146 KDVFNALQMIS
+146 KDVLNALQQVS
-157 ERPLVLVEIP
+157 ERPLVLVEVP
-167 IHEGDQVTGYVD
+167 IREGDQITGYVD
-179 LISEHAYQY
+179 LISEHAYKY
-188 EAGRD
+188 EAGKD
-193 ADLKQLPDS
+193 ADLMQMPES
-202 VLPEEREARQLLLEK
+202 VLPEELEARQILLEK

-230 GDVVPSLEEVSEDLA
+230 SDMAPSFEEVSEDMA
-245 KDVRDDL
+245 KDVQADL

-291 DGKDTLVQVFKSVHA
+291 EGKDALVQVFKTVHA
-306 QHVGKL
+306 QHVGKQ
-312 SISRVW
+312 SISRIW

-325 AILAGNR
+325 SSLAGNR

-338 LFGSQQIKQ
+338 PFGAQQIKQ
-347 QKASAGEVVALGR
+347 AKASAGEVVALGR
-360 MDEVRTSEGLTPTTR
+360 MDEVHTSEALTPSGR
-375 LELDWPEPLQPM
+375 VELAWPAPMQPM
-387 LALSLHTLKSGDDVK
+387 LALSLNTVKSGDDVK
-402 LSLALQKLCEE
+402 LSLSLQKLCEE
-413 DASLQVEQNAE
+413 DASLHVEQNAE
-424 TQERVLWGQGEVH
+424 TQERILWGQGEVH

-451 DVQQHPP
+451 DVLHHPP
-458 MVPYR
+458 LVPYR
-463 ETFTKGAKVHG
+463 ETFTKGTKVHG

-486 GDVWFEVKPL
+486 GDVWFEIKPL

-504 EERIVGGVVPKN
+504 EERIVGGVVPRN

-525 VDWMK
+525 VDWLK

-555 SDMAFKTAARI
+555 SDMAFKTAARV
-566 GMTEA
+566 GMSEG
-571 APVCHPVLL
+571 APLCNPVLL
-580 EPISEVHISV
+580 EPISEVHIAV
-590 PSEYTP
+590 PSEFTP

-612 FDAKPGW
+612 FDARPGW
-619 NGWDVVSAYIPQAEM
+619 TGWDVVSAYIPQAEM

-670 EARKQAKATAQ
+670 EARKVTKAPA

>member
-1 VSGNSQSTPRV
+1 
-12 AAIVGPYLSGKTS
+12 
-25 LMESLLFVAGALPRK
+25 MESLLFVAGALPRK

-45 GNTVGDASL
+45 GNTVGDASM

-60 MSVEASLAACTYEG
+60 MSVEASLAACTYQG
-74 ESWTLIDCPGS
+74 EAWTLIDCPGS

-92 VHALMAADIAVV
+92 VHAVMAADIAVV
-104 VCDPDPARALMAA
+104 VCDPDPARVLMAA

-131 MFINK
+131 LFINK
-136 VEAAGSAGRL
+136 MEAPGSAGKL
-146 KDVFNALQMIS
+146 KDVLNALQVIS

-167 IHEGDQVTGYVD
+167 IREGDQTTGYVD
-179 LISEHAYQY
+179 LISEHAYKY
-188 EAGRD
+188 EADKD
-193 ADLKQLPDS
+193 ADLVQLPES
-202 VLPEEREARQLLLEK
+202 VVPEEREARQQLLEK

-230 GDVVPSLEEVSEDLA
+230 SDMVPPLEEVSEDLA

-252 LVPVFFGSADKDAGV
+252 LVPVFFGSADKDSGV

-291 DGKDTLVQVFKSVHA
+291 AGKDTLVQVFKTVHA

-318 RGEVADG
+318 RGEVVDG
-325 AILAGNR
+325 TSLAGNR
-332 VSGINR
+332 VSGINK
-338 LFGSQQIKQ
+338 LFGAQQIKQ
-347 QKASAGEVVALGR
+347 QKATAGEVVALGR
-360 MDEVRTSEGLTPTTR
+360 MDEVRTSEGLTPTAR
-375 LELDWPEPLQPM
+375 LELAWPEPLQPM
-387 LALSLHTLKSGDDVK
+387 LALSLHTTKSGDDVK
-402 LSLALQKLCEE
+402 LSLALQRLCEE
-413 DASLQVEQNAE
+413 DASLKVEQNAE
-424 TQERVLWGQGEVH
+424 TQERILWGQGEVH

-451 DVQQHPP
+451 DVLQHPP

-463 ETFTKGAKVHG
+463 ETFTKAAKVHG

-486 GDVWFEVKPL
+486 GDVWLEVKPRQ
-496 PRGTGFQF
+496 RGEGFEF
-504 EERIVGGVVPKN
+504 EEKIVGGVVPKN
-516 FFGAIEHGV
+516 FFGAVEHGI

-530 RGPLGFPVVDIH
+530 RGPLGFPVVDIY

-571 APVCHPVLL
+571 GAVCHPVLL
-580 EPISEVHISV
+580 EPICEVHIAV
-590 PSEYTP
+590 PSEFTP

-612 FDAKPGW
+612 FDARPGW
-619 NGWDVVSAYIPQAEM
+619 TGWDIVSAYIPQAEM
-634 SDVIVE
+634 GDVVVE

-655 HHLQELVGRDADKVV
+655 HHLQELIGRDADKVV
-670 EARKQAKATAQ
+670 EARKQTKAPA

>member
-1 VSGNSQSTPRV
+1 MSGNSQSTPRV

-45 GNTVGDASL
+45 GNTVGDASM

-60 MSVEASLAACTYEG
+60 MSVEASLAACTYQG
-74 ESWTLIDCPGS
+74 EAWTLIDCPGS
-85 VEFRQET
+85 VEFNQESA
-92 VHALMAADIAVV
+92 HALMAADIAVV
-104 VCDPDPARALMAA
+104 VCDPDPNRALMVA
-117 PALKFLDDHKIPHV
+117 PTLKFLDDHKVPHV
-131 MFINK
+131 VFINK
-136 VEAAGSAGRL
+136 MEAPGSAGKL
-146 KDVFNALQMIS
+146 KDVLNALQVVS

-167 IHEGDQVTGYVD
+167 IREGDQITGYVD
-179 LISEHAYQY
+179 LISEHAYKY
-188 EAGRD
+188 ETGKD
-193 ADLKQLPDS
+193 ADLMQLPES
-202 VLPEEREARQLLLEK
+202 LLPEEHEARQALLEK

-230 GDVVPSLEEVSEDLA
+230 SDMTPPLEEVSEDLA

-291 DGKDTLVQVFKSVHA
+291 EGKDTLVQVFKTVHA

-318 RGEVADG
+318 RGEVVDG
-325 AILAGNR
+325 SSLAGNR
-332 VSGINR
+332 VSGINK
-338 LFGSQQIKQ
+338 LFGAQQNKQ
-347 QKASAGEVVALGR
+347 QKATAGEVVALGR
-360 MDEVRTSEGLTPTTR
+360 MDEVRTSEGLTPAAKV
-375 LELDWPEPLQPM
+375 ELAWPEPLQPM
-387 LALSLHTLKSGDDVK
+387 LALSLHTTKSGDDVK
-402 LSLALQKLCEE
+402 LSLALQRLCEE
-413 DASLQVEQNAE
+413 DASLKVEQNAE
-424 TQERVLWGQGEVH
+424 TQERILWGQGEVH

-451 DVQQHPP
+451 DVLQHPP

-463 ETFTKGAKVHG
+463 ETFTKAAKVHG

-486 GDVWFEVKPL
+486 GDVWLEVKPRA
-496 PRGTGFQF
+496 RGEGFEF
-504 EERIVGGVVPKN
+504 EEKIVGGVVPKN
-516 FFGAIEHGV
+516 FFGAVEHGV

-530 RGPLGFPVVDIH
+530 RGPLGFPVVDIY

-566 GMTEA
+566 GMNEA

-590 PSEYTP
+590 PSEFTP

-619 NGWDVVSAYIPQAEM
+619 NGWDIVSAYIPQAEM
-634 SDVIVE
+634 SDVVVE

-655 HHLQELVGRDADKVV
+655 HHLQELIGRDADKVV
-670 EARKQAKATAQ
+670 EARKQTKAPA

>member
-1 VSGNSQSTPRV
+1 MSGNSQSTPRV

-60 MSVEASLAACTYEG
+60 MSVEASLAACTYQDQA
-74 ESWTLIDCPGS
+74 WTLIDCPGS
-85 VEFRQET
+85 VEFSQEAA
-92 VHALMAADIAVV
+92 HALMVADIAVV
-104 VCDPDPARALMAA
+104 VVDPDPNRALMVA
-117 PALKFLDDHKIPHV
+117 PTLKFLDDHKVPHV
-131 MFINK
+131 VFVNK
-136 VEAAGSAGRL
+136 MEAPGSAGKL
-146 KDVFNALQMIS
+146 KDVLGALQGVS

-167 IHEGDQVTGYVD
+167 IREGDQITGYVD

-188 EAGRD
+188 EAGKD
-193 ADLKQLPDS
+193 ADLMTLPES
-202 VLPEEREARQLLLEK
+202 VLPEEHEARQAMLEK

-230 GDVVPSLEEVSEDLA
+230 GDLVPSLEEVSEDMA
-245 KDVRDDL
+245 KDVHEDL
-252 LVPVFFGSADKDAGV
+252 LVPVLFGSADRDAGI
-267 RRLFQA
+267 RRLFQT
-273 LCDEAPRVDA
+273 LCEEAPFA
-283 TAARLGIP
+283 GETAARLGIP
-291 DGKDTLVQVFKSVHA
+291 EGNGTLVQVFKTVHA

-312 SISRVW
+312 SLSRVW

-325 AILAGNR
+325 ASLAGNR

-338 LFGSQQIKQ
+338 LFGAQQVKL
-347 QKASAGEVVALGR
+347 QKAAAGEVVALGR
-360 MDEVRTSEGLTPTTR
+360 MDEVKTSEGLTASAKVQ
-375 LELDWPEPLQPM
+375 LDWPTPLQPM
-387 LALSLHTLKSGDDVK
+387 LALSLHTTKSGDDVK

-437 LKCALDRLKSRFGL
+437 LKCALDKLKSRFGL
-451 DVQQHPP
+451 DVQHHPP

-463 ETFTKGAKVHG
+463 ETFTKPTKIHG

-486 GDVWFEVKPL
+486 GDVWFEIKPL

-504 EERIVGGVVPKN
+504 EEKIVGGVVPKN

-566 GMTEA
+566 AMTEG
-571 APVCHPVLL
+571 APLCHPVLL
-580 EPISEVHISV
+580 EPITEVQIWV
-590 PSEYTP
+590 PSEFTS

-612 FDAKPGW
+612 FDAKAGW
-619 NGWDVVSAYIPQAEM
+619 SGWDVVSAYIPQAEM

-670 EARKQAKATAQ
+670 EARKQAKAAAQ

>member
-45 GNTVGDASL
+45 GNTVGDASM

-60 MSVEASLAACTYEG
+60 MSVEASLAACTYQG
-74 ESWTLIDCPGS
+74 EAWTLIDCPGS

-92 VHALMAADIAVV
+92 VHAVMAADIAVV

-131 MFINK
+131 LFINK
-136 VEAAGSAGRL
+136 MEAPGSAGKL
-146 KDVFNALQMIS
+146 KDVLNALQVVS

-167 IHEGDQVTGYVD
+167 IREGDQTTGYVD
-179 LISEHAYQY
+179 LISEHAYKY
-188 EAGRD
+188 EADKD
-193 ADLKQLPDS
+193 ADLVQLPES
-202 VLPEEREARQLLLEK
+202 LVPEEREARQQLLEK

-230 GDVVPSLEEVSEDLA
+230 SDLVPPQEEVSEDLA

-252 LVPVFFGSADKDAGV
+252 LVPVFFGSADRDAGV

-283 TAARLGIP
+283 TAVRLGIP
-291 DGKDTLVQVFKSVHA
+291 EGKDTLVQVFKTVHA

-318 RGEVADG
+318 RGEVVDG
-325 AILAGNR
+325 SSLAGNR

-338 LFGSQQIKQ
+338 LFGAQQIKQ
-347 QKASAGEVVALGR
+347 QRATAGEVVALGR
-360 MDEVRTSEGLTPTTR
+360 MDEVHTSEVLTPAAK
-375 LELDWPEPLQPM
+375 LELAWPDPLQPM
-387 LALSLHTLKSGDDVK
+387 LALSLHTTKSGDDVK
-402 LSLALQKLCEE
+402 LSLALQRLCEE
-413 DASLQVEQNAE
+413 DASLKVEQNAE
-424 TQERVLWGQGEVH
+424 TQERILWGQGEVH
-437 LKCALDRLKSRFGL
+437 LKCAMDRLKSRFGL
-451 DVQQHPP
+451 DVLQHPP

-463 ETFTKGAKVHG
+463 ETFTKAAKVHG

-486 GDVWFEVKPL
+486 GDVWLEVKPRQ
-496 PRGTGFQF
+496 RGEGFEF
-504 EERIVGGVVPKN
+504 EEKIVGGVVPKN
-516 FFGAIEHGV
+516 FFGAVEHGV

-530 RGPLGFPVVDIH
+530 RGPLGFPVVDIY

-571 APVCHPVLL
+571 GAACHPVLL
-580 EPISEVHISV
+580 EPICEVHIAV
-590 PSEYTP
+590 PSEFTP

-612 FDAKPGW
+612 FDARPGW
-619 NGWDVVSAYIPQAEM
+619 TGWDIVSAYIPQAEM
-634 SDVIVE
+634 GDVVVE

-655 HHLQELVGRDADKVV
+655 HHLQELIGRDADKVV
-670 EARKQAKATAQ
+670 EARKATKAPA

>member
-1 VSGNSQSTPRV
+1 MSGNSQSTPRV

-40 GSVKE
+40 GTVKE

-60 MSVEASLAACTYEG
+60 MSVEASLAACTYQG
-74 ESWTLIDCPGS
+74 EAWTLIDCPGS
-85 VEFRQET
+85 VEFSQEGA
-92 VHALMAADIAVV
+92 HALMAADIAVV
-104 VCDPDPARALMAA
+104 VCDPDPNRALMVA
-117 PALKFLDDHKIPHV
+117 PTLKFLDDHQVPHV
-131 MFINK
+131 VFVNK
-136 VEAAGSAGRL
+136 MEAPGSGGKL
-146 KDVFNALQMIS
+146 KDVLNALQQVS
-157 ERPLVLVEIP
+157 ERPLVLLEVP
-167 IHEGDQVTGYVD
+167 IREGDQITGYVD
-179 LISEHAYQY
+179 LISEHAYKY
-188 EAGRD
+188 EAGKD
-193 ADLKQLPDS
+193 ADLMQMPES
-202 VLPEEREARQLLLEK
+202 VLPEELEARQILLEK

-230 GDVVPSLEEVSEDLA
+230 SDMAPSFEEVSEDMA
-245 KDVRDDL
+245 KDVQADL

-283 TAARLGIP
+283 TAVRLGIP
-291 DGKDTLVQVFKSVHA
+291 EGQDALVQVFKTVHA
-306 QHVGKL
+306 QHVGKQ
-312 SISRVW
+312 SISRIW

-325 AILAGNR
+325 SSLAGNR

-338 LFGSQQIKQ
+338 PFGAQQIKQ
-347 QKASAGEVVALGR
+347 AKASAGEVVALGR
-360 MDEVRTSEGLTPTTR
+360 MDEVHTSEALTPSGR
-375 LELDWPEPLQPM
+375 VELAWPAPMQPM
-387 LALSLHTLKSGDDVK
+387 LALSLNTVKSGDDVK
-402 LSLALQKLCEE
+402 LSLSLQKLCEE
-413 DASLQVEQNAE
+413 DASLHVEQNSE
-424 TQERVLWGQGEVH
+424 TQERILWGQGEVH

-451 DVQQHPP
+451 DVLHHPP
-458 MVPYR
+458 LVPYR
-463 ETFTKGAKVHG
+463 ETFTKGTKVHG

-486 GDVWFEVKPL
+486 GDVWFEIKPL

-504 EERIVGGVVPKN
+504 EERIVGGVVPRN

-525 VDWMK
+525 VDWLK

-555 SDMAFKTAARI
+555 SDMAFKTAARV
-566 GMTEA
+566 GMSEG
-571 APVCHPVLL
+571 APLCNPVLL
-580 EPISEVHISV
+580 EPISEVHIAV
-590 PSEYTP
+590 PSEFTP

-612 FDAKPGW
+612 FDARPGW
-619 NGWDVVSAYIPQAEM
+619 TGWDVVSAYIPQAEM

-670 EARKQAKATAQ
+670 EARKVTKAPA

>member
-1 VSGNSQSTPRV
+1 MSGNSQSTPRV

-25 LMESLLFVAGALPRK
+25 LMESLLFAAGAMPRK

-60 MSVEASLAACTYEG
+60 MSVEASLASCTYQG
-74 ESWTLIDCPGS
+74 EAWTLIDCPGS
-85 VEFRQET
+85 VEFSQEAA
-92 VHALMAADIAVV
+92 HALMVADIAVV
-104 VCDPDPARALMAA
+104 VCDPDPNRALMAA
-117 PALKFLDDHKIPHV
+117 PTLKFLDDHKVPHV
-131 MFINK
+131 LFINK
-136 VEAAGSAGRL
+136 MEAPGSAAKL
-146 KDVFNALQMIS
+146 KDALNALQAVS

-167 IHEGDQVTGYVD
+167 IRDGEQVTGYVD
-179 LISEHAYQY
+179 LISEHAFKY
-188 EAGRD
+188 EAGKD
-193 ADLKQLPDS
+193 ADLQQLPES
-202 VLPEEREARQLLLEK
+202 VLPEEHEARQAMLEK

-230 GDVVPSLEEVSEDLA
+230 SDVVPSLEEVAEDLA
-245 KDVRDDL
+245 KDVQGDL
-252 LVPVFFGSADKDAGV
+252 LVPVYFGSAEKDAGV

-273 LCDEAPRVDA
+273 LCDEAPRVEA
-283 TAARLGIP
+283 TAARVGIP
-291 DGKDTLVQVFKSVHA
+291 EGKDALVQVFKSVHA

-325 AILAGNR
+325 STLAGNR
-332 VSGINR
+332 VSGINK
-338 LFGSQQIKQ
+338 LFGAQQLKQ

-360 MDEVRTSEGLTPTTR
+360 MDEVKTSDALTPTAKV
-375 LELDWPEPLQPM
+375 ELAWPQPLQPM
-387 LALSLHTLKSGDDVK
+387 LALSLHTTKSGDDVK

-424 TQERVLWGQGEVH
+424 TQERILWGQGEVH

-451 DVQQHPP
+451 DVEHHPP

-463 ETFTKGAKVHG
+463 ESFTKPAKVHG

-566 GMTEA
+566 GMNEA
-571 APVCHPVLL
+571 GAACHPVLL
-580 EPISEVHISV
+580 EPICEVNICV
-590 PSEYTP
+590 PSEFTP

-612 FDAKPGW
+612 FDARPGW
-619 NGWDVVSAYIPQAEM
+619 TGWDIVSAYIPQAEM
-634 SDVIVE
+634 SDVVVE

-670 EARKQAKATAQ
+670 EARKQTKAPA

>member
-1 VSGNSQSTPRV
+1 MSGNSQSTPRV

-45 GNTVGDASL
+45 GNTVGDASM

-60 MSVEASLAACTYEG
+60 MSVEASLATCEYQG
-74 ESWTLIDCPGS
+74 EAWTLIDCPGS
-85 VEFRQET
+85 VEFRQEA

-117 PALKFLDDHKIPHV
+117 PALKFLDDHRIPHV
-131 MFINK
+131 LFINK
-136 VEAAGSAGRL
+136 MEAPGSAGKL
-146 KDVFNALQMIS
+146 KDVLNALQVVS

-167 IHEGDQVTGYVD
+167 IREGDQITGYVD
-179 LISEHAYQY
+179 LISEHAYKY
-188 EAGRD
+188 EAGKD
-193 ADLKQLPDS
+193 ADLVQLPDS
-202 VLPEEREARQLLLEK
+202 VVPEEQEARQALLEK

-230 GDVVPSLEEVSEDLA
+230 SDLVPPEEEVSEDLA
-245 KDVRDDL
+245 KDVREDL
-252 LVPVFFGSADKDAGV
+252 LVPVYFGSADKDTGV
-267 RRLFQA
+267 RRLLQA
-273 LCDEAPRVDA
+273 LCDEAPRVEA

-291 DGKDTLVQVFKSVHA
+291 EGKDTLVQVFKTVHA

-325 AILAGNR
+325 SSLAGNR
-332 VSGINR
+332 VSGINK
-338 LFGSQQIKQ
+338 LFGAQQIKQ
-347 QKASAGEVVALGR
+347 QKATVGEVVALGR
-360 MDEVRTSEGLTPTTR
+360 MDEVHTSEGLTPNAKV
-375 LELDWPEPLQPM
+375 ELAWPEPLQPM
-387 LALSLHTLKSGDDVK
+387 LALSLHTTKSGDDVK
-402 LSLALQKLCEE
+402 LSLALQRLCEE
-413 DASLQVEQNAE
+413 DASLKVEQNAE
-424 TQERVLWGQGEVH
+424 TQERILWGQGEVH

-451 DVQQHPP
+451 DVLHHPP

-463 ETFTKGAKVHG
+463 ETFTKAAKVHG

-486 GDVWFEVKPL
+486 GDVWLEIKPRQRGEGFE
-496 PRGTGFQF
+496 F
-504 EERIVGGVVPKN
+504 EEKIVGGVVPKN
-516 FFGAIEHGV
+516 FFGAVEHGV

-530 RGPLGFPVVDIH
+530 RGPLGFPVVDIY

-566 GMTEA
+566 GMNEA
-571 APVCHPVLL
+571 APVCNPVLL

-590 PSEYTP
+590 PSEFTP

-619 NGWDVVSAYIPQAEM
+619 KGWDIVSAYIPQAEM
-634 SDVIVE
+634 SDVVVE

-670 EARKQAKATAQ
+670 EARKATKAPA